1 MKSRLDI
8 PFPKFGMVLRIILR
22 QKIDKEKGTSF
33 YSFRER
39 ERERERKRER
49 ERENARKIIVYNTPE
64 MIYKRNHLTTS
75 VVSIYSQGF
84 SFHCLKV
91 SSHAHYNMNSRIELD
106 YEEE

>member
-1 MKSRLDI
+1 MDI

-33 YSFRER
+33 YSFG

-49 ERENARKIIVYNTPE
+49 ERENERKIIVYNTPE

-106 YEEE
+106 YAEE